1 MVGESERDY
10 RRDRKSERER
20 NKEREKEKLKTK
32 GRRGYERI
40 SRHRSR
46 DRD

>member
-1 MVGESERDY
+1 M
-10 RRDRKSERER
+10 RER